1 MPLPTLCSHKVSFS
15 PDRSSSCQLE
25 ISALS
30 RSPVHSQSP
39 TSEGDRGLSHASEG
53 TSSPL
58 GPCPIVEEPL
68 SLASPTDIS
77 ISPSPCSEHAQALA
91 TAGSS
96 GPTDGAPPSPSADSS
111 YPADDSGDIR
121 RLCIDPVQETSES
134 YKDEVCNIPSPIEA
148 SSSQV
153 PTLSTSRITPCSEGR
168 KRKANSSRSRAS
180 SSSRSR
186 ITSLEKR
193 VERLARRAKR
203 YSRFQYQG
211 HATRSTPP
219 FVAVNIKQPME
230 YSCKSWFG
238 WQQAK
243 KWCSWLKDKGKYW
256 HHSFWGMTP
265 NKLKRLYQQ
274 QAATIAQPRQGIKLV
289 AQPTTGPKLLLSDI
303 RKSADD
309 GSYCGPYTRSQRRQ
323 HLH

>member
-1 MPLPTLCSHKVSFS
+1 M
-15 PDRSSSCQLE
+15 
-25 ISALS
+25 
-30 RSPVHSQSP
+30 HSQSP

-111 YPADDSGDIR
+111 YPADDSGDTQ
-121 RLCIDPVQETSES
+121 RLCIDPIQETSES

-168 KRKANSSRSRAS
+168 KRKANSS
-180 SSSRSR
+180 
-186 ITSLEKR
+186 
-193 VERLARRAKR
+193 
-203 YSRFQYQG
+203 
-211 HATRSTPP
+211 
-219 FVAVNIKQPME
+219 
-230 YSCKSWFG
+230 
-238 WQQAK
+238 
-243 KWCSWLKDKGKYW
+243 
-256 HHSFWGMTP
+256 
-265 NKLKRLYQQ
+265 
-274 QAATIAQPRQGIKLV
+274 
-289 AQPTTGPKLLLSDI
+289 
-303 RKSADD
+303 
-309 GSYCGPYTRSQRRQ
+309 
-323 HLH
+323 

>member
-15 PDRSSSCQLE
+15 SDR
-25 ISALS
+25 
-30 RSPVHSQSP
+30 
-39 TSEGDRGLSHASEG
+39 TEG

-77 ISPSPCSEHAQALA
+77 ISPSPCSEHAQAFA

-111 YPADDSGDIR
+111 YPADDSGDTR
-121 RLCIDPVQETSES
+121 RLCIDQI
-134 YKDEVCNIPSPIEA
+134 IPSPIEA

-256 HHSFWGMTP
+256 HHSLWGMTP

-289 AQPTTGPKLLLSDI
+289 AQPTTGPKLLLSGI
-303 RKSADD
+303 KKYADD
-309 GSYCGPYTRSQRRQ
+309 GSYCEPYTLSQRRQ